1 MRIGILGAGHIG
13 ATAARLFAR
22 AGHDVALSNSRGAAS
37 LAGLVDEINREAGAA
52 RVKATTAQEA
62 ATFGELV
69 LLAVPW
75 RTKDAWPQAATLRGK
90 IVIDAMNP
98 YAAGGGIADLG
109 TSTSSEEVAKQLPG
123 ARLVKAFNTIYAEHL
138 RAQGRPDLPLPKR
151 RAIFLAGDDVEA
163 KRVVS
168 RLIEQIG
175 FAPVDTG
182 TLREG
187 GRSQQPGTPVYGRN
201 LTQEEAT
208 AILAAAH

>member
-22 AGHDVALSNSRGAAS
+22 AGHDVALSNSRGPAS
-37 LAGLVDEINREAGAA
+37 LAGLVDEINREAGAP

-75 RTKDAWPQAATLRGK
+75 RTKDAWPRAATVQGK

-98 YAAGGGIADLG
+98 YTAGGGIADLG

-138 RAQGRPDLPLPKR
+138 RGQGRPDLPMPKR
-151 RAIFLAGDDVEA
+151 RAIFVAGDDVEA

-168 RLIEQIG
+168 HLIEQIG

>member
-22 AGHDVALSNSRGAAS
+22 AGHEVALSNSRGPAS
-37 LAGLVDEINREAGAA
+37 LAGLVDEINREAGPA

-62 ATFGELV
+62 AAFGEVV

-75 RTKDAWPQAATLRGK
+75 RSKDAWPQAATVRGK

-98 YAAGGGIADLG
+98 YTASGGIVELG
-109 TSTSSEEVAKQLPG
+109 TSTSSEEVAKRLPG
-123 ARLVKAFNTIYAEHL
+123 ARLVKAFNTIYSEHL
-138 RAQGRPDLPLPKR
+138 RGQGRPDLPLPKR

-168 RLIEQIG
+168 RLIEGIG